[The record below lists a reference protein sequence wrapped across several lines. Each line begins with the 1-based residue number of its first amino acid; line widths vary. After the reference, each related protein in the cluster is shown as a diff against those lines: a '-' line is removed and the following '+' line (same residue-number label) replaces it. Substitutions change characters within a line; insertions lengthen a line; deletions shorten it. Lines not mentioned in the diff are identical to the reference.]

1 MWTTAR
7 VDARCAKPARAGR
20 LPLRAGASTTPTPTC
35 SSQQANLLS
44 AGPSPLRWFCIDAA
58 AIPDIDYTGGET
70 LRQLHGAL
78 AARDIRLVIAAA
90 LPAVVAELDRY
101 GLTPE
106 LGDGAIFSSVDA
118 AVAAF
123 RQSDDRAG

>member
-1 MWTTAR
+1 MR
-7 VDARCAKPARAGR
+7 S
-20 LPLRAGASTTPTPTC
+20 LPGLVVYRFGGSLYYANANLFL
-35 SSQQANLLS
+35 QQATSLS

-90 LPAVVAELDRY
+90 LPAVVTELDRY

-123 RQSDDRAG
+123 RQSDDRSG